1 MSISASQ
8 ALKDYNVDLLRNL
21 PLEDPLFYA
30 MVEKAG
36 LFSLDTGNSIQAKDT
51 RAKKVSYF
59 LGVIGPGAD
68 FYLPKLL
75 QVMKDSGVG
84 NVVQLAENIAAA
96 TGIGGES
103 NTLTELP
110 LKGNLVLAQVARLQ
124 VHVELTYLYNSSQK
138 LQQVLAL

>member
-1 MSISASQ
+1 MSTSASQ

-21 PLEDPLFYA
+21 PLEDELFFA
-30 MVEKAG
+30 MAERAG
-36 LFSLDTGNSIQAKDT
+36 LFPLDTGNNIQAKET

-84 NVVQLAENIAAA
+84 NVVQLAEKIAAA

-103 NTLTELP
+103 NAITWYVT
-110 LKGNLVLAQVARLQ
+110 LKGIQLRDFFELQ
-124 VHVELTYLYNSSQK
+124 GCKSICLHRSCNRY
-138 LQQVLAL
+138 